1 MTEVIYDGG
10 TPFDS
15 GADGT
20 TTYSGGGAGAEFS
33 TTDGEIDYT
42 LPLGK
47 VRLLILDTAPAQQ
60 DRLFADDQLD
70 AFLDMNG
77 QSVKRTAAQALLTV
91 AMSEA
96 LLSKKI
102 RTQDLSTD
110 GPAVAAELRLQAAVL
125 AKQADTED
133 AAAADSYFE
142 IIPGSTDYP
151 EAAERYVW

>member
-1 MTEVIYDGG
+1 VTEVFYDGG

-33 TTDGEIDYT
+33 TTDGVIDYT

-47 VRLLILDTAPAQQ
+47 VRLLILDTAELPG
-60 DRLFADDQLD
+60 DRLFSDTQLD

-77 QSVKRTAAQALLTV
+77 QSVRRTAAQALLTV

-102 RTQDLSTD
+102 RTQDLTTD
-110 GPAVAAELRLQAAVL
+110 GPAVAAELRAQAAVL
-125 AKQADTED
+125 AGQADAED
-133 AAAADSYFE
+133 AAAQESFFE
-142 IIPGSTDYP
+142 IVPGSSDYA